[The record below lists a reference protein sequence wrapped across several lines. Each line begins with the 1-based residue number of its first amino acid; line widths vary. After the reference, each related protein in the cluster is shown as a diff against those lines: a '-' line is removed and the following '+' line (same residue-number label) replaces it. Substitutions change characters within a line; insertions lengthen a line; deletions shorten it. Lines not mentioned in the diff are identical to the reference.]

1 MEEVNAMNEK
11 FNVNNSS
18 DEDWTISTP
27 NENLPPNQTIIEPI
41 EEWGMTG
48 KLVSPNKN
56 DGWKMPEPEFRKSS
70 GSSPEEI
77 SENSVKQEFH
87 HSQPIVTEP
96 LPQNVSD
103 EPNFDFETRN
113 PLPISPQIAVPIPTP
128 IEAQP
133 DISEAFASAEI
144 EIPPIPP
151 KKERSQG
158 VKIFLAIFGIFAMFA
173 FALIFLAVVYF
184 LFFYKSSIE

>member
-70 GSSPEEI
+70 GSSPEKI
-77 SENSVKQEFH
+77 SENSVKQEFQN
-87 HSQPIVTEP
+87 SQPIVPEQIPRESEP
-96 LPQNVSD
+96 SF
-103 EPNFDFETRN
+103 EFETN
-113 PLPISPQIAVPIPTP
+113 NSAPIFPQAAVPIPAA

-133 DISEAFASAEI
+133 DISEAFAAAEI
-144 EIPPIPP
+144 DTPPVPP
-151 KKERSQG
+151 KKERSEG
-158 VKIFLAIFGIFAMFA
+158 MRIFLAVFGIFAMFA

-184 LFFYKSSIE
+184 LFFYRASIE